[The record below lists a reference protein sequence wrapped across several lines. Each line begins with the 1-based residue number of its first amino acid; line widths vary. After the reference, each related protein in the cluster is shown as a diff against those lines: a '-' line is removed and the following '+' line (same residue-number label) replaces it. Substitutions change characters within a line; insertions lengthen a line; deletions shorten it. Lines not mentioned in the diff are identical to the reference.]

1 MKAGKKLLAL
11 LLTVCML
18 LCMLPTVAFASGSD
32 YLKIAMLDSGRKYFS
47 ADWVKA
53 FLYEAKADGY
63 THVMLA
69 VGNDGMRF
77 LLDDMSLTVGGK
89 TYSSN
94 AVASAIRSGN
104 NAYTTASSG
113 EWTESEMDEFFA
125 TAKKAGIEIIPLLN
139 SPGHMDSVLYA
150 ASSLTGTN
158 CSYNGSSRTI
168 DVTNDT
174 AVRFSQAF
182 LQKYVDYFAGKGC
195 RYFNFGADEYANDRY
210 TSGSMGFGSL
220 QNSGKYGYFI
230 KYVNELAAMVKQA
243 GMTPIAF
250 NDGIEF
256 ANKMSASVGSTT
268 YTFDRDIVVCYWS
281 GGWSGYTPR
290 TAANLASDGF
300 RIINT
305 TGDFYYVLGKNDSF
319 DNGYT
324 YAANWSNYKVC
335 GTSLSASSVIGGMFC
350 MWSDYPG
357 AETQT
362 QEAKKIR
369 LPLRAMGLAMD
380 GAYTSGMDTS
390 VVPGGFNA
398 DGSINTDPPA
408 QSHDYHQTA
417 STAATC
423 TEAGSVTYTCADC
436 GDSYTETVPALG
448 HNYAAADDAGDTI
461 YTCMRCGEQHS
472 ELLPREYVSVKT
484 GKTTEAYTLDGEQ
497 SFTHTGDAAIARG
510 ERTVVQGT
518 GTKVSYSASASASVS
533 GYTDG
538 GYNCV
543 ASKLIDGDTSTYY
556 WSTSSQTSGMY
567 ARVDLGAEVRFD
579 AVQISAPAHGD
590 YCTNANVQLSSDGR
604 TWTTIGTFTS
614 SRSTAV
620 TKTYAVPSSVE
631 SFRYIQVALTTARN
645 YWWQLSEIAWGS
657 YDGATF
663 TRAAASGTV
672 QTGTAPMT
680 EVRFTGVA
688 AGTTYYVIG
697 GTRYVIEVEAD
708 HVHSYQEVSRTAP
721 TCTED
726 GVTTY
731 RCETCGD
738 TYTETTPATGH
749 SYTAAVTAPTCTE
762 KGYTTYTCTACGD
775 HYTANEVAALGHD
788 YVETTVPATCTENG
802 SVAHTC
808 TRCGNSY
815 TETLP
820 ATGHT
825 YTVSGSEA
833 TCTEGGKTVHTCSV
847 CGDTYTE
854 TTPALGHDYKAV
866 VTSPTCTEKGYTT
879 YTCKRCGEHY
889 TADEVAALGHDY
901 KAVVTAPTC
910 TEKGYTTYT
919 CKRCGDHYTADEVAA
934 LGHDYKAVVTAPTC
948 TEKGYTTYTCA
959 TCGDHYTADE
969 VAALGHDYEAVMTA
983 PTCTEDGYTTYTC
996 RNCGDRR
1003 TGHVVGALGH
1013 SYECTENG
1021 NDRIYTCTRCGDT
1034 YTEAILPTVEVK
1046 LQPGETYTFHTE
1058 DAAVTESA
1066 DPAVAATTIE
1076 ALSGGYQQVTELAEG
1091 TFLLVSGDRMLTA
1104 TASTY
1109 YSSWD
1114 GAGTVSGLTCAAYS
1128 TTGDLS
1134 NALWTVTAV
1143 SGGYTVQ
1150 SADGRYLNLTESTRS
1165 ASVTLT
1171 TAPQVLTITDLGSA
1185 FSIRF
1190 SDTYLDRYSTTFA
1203 GAYPGNAN
1211 ANERWQLYRAVPA
1224 GYDVTITGVAEG
1236 ATRTV
1241 IGGVRYAVTVHA
1253 HAYTATVTTAATCT
1267 TPGVRTYACACGES
1281 YTEAIPATG
1290 HSYVRTEE
1298 NGNYVYTCSACG
1310 DSYSEPVKTATY
1322 DSVSRLT
1329 SGGRYVLTVYA
1340 SGGYYAMTHNGT
1352 TIGVQ
1357 AVTIENGRITSD
1369 VTESM
1374 LWDYSNGCFSFQS
1387 GTTTYYL
1394 YKSGNSSLRISTSG
1408 TSVSYWYNR
1417 LGFGNAYLRYS
1428 NGSFY
1433 LTRWNY
1439 SYCYLFQEMNGI

>member
-1 MKAGKKLLAL
+1 MIQEEKPLKAGKKLLAL

-94 AVASAIRSGN
+94 AVASAIRAGN

-125 TAKKAGIEIIPLLN
+125 TAKKVGIEIIPLLN
-139 SPGHMDSVLYA
+139 SPGHMDAVLYA

-220 QNSGKYGYFI
+220 QSSGKYGYFI

-281 GGWSGYTPR
+281 GGWSGYTLR

-362 QEAKKIR
+362 QEARKIR

-408 QSHDYHQTA
+408 QSHDYRQTA

-448 HNYAAADDAGDTI
+448 HDYAAADDAGDTI
-461 YTCMRCGEQHS
+461 YTCTRCGEQHS

-510 ERTVVQGT
+510 ELTVVQGT

-590 YCTNANVQLSSDGR
+590 YCTNANVQLSADGR

-708 HVHSYQEVSRTAP
+708 HVHSYQEVSRTAA
-721 TCTED
+721 TCTGD

-762 KGYTTYTCTACGD
+762 KGYTTYTC
-775 HYTANEVAALGHD
+775 
-788 YVETTVPATCTENG
+788 
-802 SVAHTC
+802 
-808 TRCGNSY
+808 
-815 TETLP
+815 
-820 ATGHT
+820 
-825 YTVSGSEA
+825 
-833 TCTEGGKTVHTCSV
+833 
-847 CGDTYTE
+847 
-854 TTPALGHDYKAV
+854 
-866 VTSPTCTEKGYTT
+866 
-879 YTCKRCGEHY
+879 KRCGDHY
-889 TADEVAALGHDY
+889 TADEVAALGPDY

-948 TEKGYTTYTCA
+948 TEK
-959 TCGDHYTADE
+959 
-969 VAALGHDYEAVMTA
+969 
-983 PTCTEDGYTTYTC
+983 GYTTYTC

-1310 DSYSEPVKTATY
+1310 DSYTEPVKTATY

-1340 SGGYYAMTHNGT
+1340 SGGYYAMTHDGT
-1352 TIGVQ
+1352 TIGAQ